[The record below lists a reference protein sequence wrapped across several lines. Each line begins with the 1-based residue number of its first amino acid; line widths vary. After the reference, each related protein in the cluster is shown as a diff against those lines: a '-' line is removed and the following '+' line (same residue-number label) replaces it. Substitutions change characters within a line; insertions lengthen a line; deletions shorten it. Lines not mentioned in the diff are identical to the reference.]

1 MAISGRLALAAVVGA
16 LVVGLAV
23 PSPAGVLGI
32 LAALLVAVV
41 IDLARA
47 GSPAAL
53 RLERAEE
60 TVQVRLGE
68 EVATTL
74 VVVNPSRRRVVGLVR
89 DAWPPSCGARPDSH
103 RLDVPAG
110 ERRRVTTT
118 LVPARRGELAA
129 AAVTVRA
136 WGPLGLAG
144 RQGTRRVGGR
154 VRVLPEFASRRHLPA
169 RLARL
174 RELDGL
180 RAVQVRGA
188 GTEFDSLREYVG
200 GDDVRSI
207 DWRASARS
215 SDLVVRTWR
224 PERDR
229 HVLVVLDTGRTS
241 AGLVE
246 ASAATG
252 RGSGEAPRLD
262 AALDAAL
269 LLAALAARGGDRVDL
284 LALDRAVRA
293 SVIGAR
299 DPLPAMTTALSGVE
313 PALVETDM
321 RLLAATVLTRASRR
335 SLVVLFT
342 GLDDAAVAEGLESVL
357 GPLLH
362 RHTMLVAG
370 VADPAVASL
379 ATGRGSGEAVYGA
392 AAATVAREERRAV
405 VGRLQR
411 RGVEVVDALPD
422 DLAPAV
428 ADRYLALKARGRL

>member
-1 MAISGRLALAAVVGA
+1 MAVSGRFVLAVVAGA
-16 LVVGLAV
+16 VVVALLV
-23 PSPAGVLGI
+23 PSLAGVLGI
-32 LAALLVAVV
+32 VAALLVAVV
-41 IDLARA
+41 IDLVRA

-53 RLERAEE
+53 RLERAEDL
-60 TVQVRLGE
+60 VQVRLGE

-74 VVVNPSRRRVVGLVR
+74 VVVNPSRRRVVGVVR
-89 DAWPPSCGARPDSH
+89 DAWPPSCGARPD
-103 RLDVPAG
+103 RQALDVPAG

-118 LVPARRGELAA
+118 LVPLRRGEHGAA
-129 AAVTVRA
+129 VVTVRA
-136 WGPLGLAG
+136 WGPLGLAA
-144 RQGTRRVGGR
+144 RQGSHAVGGR
-154 VRVLPEFASRRHLPA
+154 VRVLPEFASRRHLPS

-174 RELDGL
+174 RELDGR

-188 GTEFDSLREYVG
+188 GTEFDSLREYVD

-215 SDLVVRTWR
+215 SAPVVRTWR

-241 AGLVE
+241 AGLVG
-246 ASAATG
+246 ASTATG
-252 RGSGEAPRLD
+252 EGGTEAPRLD

-269 LLAALAARGGDRVDL
+269 LLAALATRGGDRVDL
-284 LALDRAVRA
+284 LAVDRAVRA

-299 DPLPAMTTALSGVE
+299 DPLPAMTAALASVE

-342 GLDDAAVAEGLESVL
+342 GLDDAAVTEGLEPVL
-357 GPLLH
+357 GPLLR
-362 RHTMLVAG
+362 RHTLLVVG
-370 VADPAVASL
+370 VADPVVASL
-379 ATGRGSGEAVYGA
+379 AVGRGSGEAVYGA
-392 AAATVAREERRAV
+392 AAATVAVEERRAV

-422 DLAPAV
+422 ELAPAV

>member
-1 MAISGRLALAAVVGA
+1 MAVSGRFALAVLVGA
-16 LVVGLAV
+16 LVVGLLV

-32 LAALLVAVV
+32 VAALLVAVA
-41 IDLARA
+41 IDLVRA

-53 RLERAEE
+53 RLERDAEL
-60 TVQVRLGE
+60 VQVRLSE
-68 EVATTL
+68 EIGTTL
-74 VVVNPSRRRVVGLVR
+74 VVANPSRRRVLGVVR
-89 DAWPPSCGARPDSH
+89 DAWPPSCGARPPTH

-118 LVPARRGELAA
+118 LAPTRRGEHAA
-129 AAVTVRA
+129 AVVTVRA
-136 WGPLGLAG
+136 WGPLGLAA
-144 RQGTRRVGGR
+144 RQGSRVVGGR
-154 VRVLPEFASRRHLPA
+154 VRVLPEFASRRHLPS

-174 RELDGL
+174 RELDGR

-215 SDLVVRTWR
+215 SELVVRTWR

-241 AGLVE
+241 AGLVGE
-246 ASAATG
+246 GATG
-252 RGSGEAPRLD
+252 APRLD
-262 AALDAAL
+262 ASLDAAL

-284 LALDRAVRA
+284 LAVDRAVRA

-299 DPLPAMTTALSGVE
+299 DPLPAMTAALSSVE

-342 GLDDAAVAEGLESVL
+342 GLDEAAVAEGLEPVL

-362 RHTMLVAG
+362 RHTLLVVG
-370 VADPAVASL
+370 VADPVVAAL
-379 ATGRGSGEAVYGA
+379 AAGRGSGEAVYGA
-392 AAATVAREERRAV
+392 AAATVAREERRTV

-411 RGVEVVDALPD
+411 RGVEVVDAGPD